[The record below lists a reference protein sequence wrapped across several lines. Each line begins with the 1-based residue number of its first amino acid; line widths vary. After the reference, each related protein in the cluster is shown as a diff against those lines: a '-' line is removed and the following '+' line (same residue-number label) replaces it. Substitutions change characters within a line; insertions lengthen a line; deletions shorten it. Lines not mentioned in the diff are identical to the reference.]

1 MKSLPMLLVWGVIVL
16 VLIATVGVPLTVGPS
31 QALPDK
37 SFRVVRVAKD
47 GASLRVAACSAGKP
61 CGGAGTSRDFCVPA
75 GKTELRDYL
84 KTLEKGDIVRLGFDE
99 NVSCASVTPA
109 SSGASSPSTGG
120 SAPNSTDKPAG
131 REANGPGSPTG
142 STNAQGAPGA
152 SNRSGANASNASNAS
167 SPVTQN
173 NPAARGSVTTTASAR
188 MPATPALQSLE
199 IQTADVPPG
208 KHWLALGGAAAFLLL
223 LTWGIL
229 RTGLRSLILGADNR
243 YSKSKFQLVVW
254 FGVLMITYLSAL
266 WLRFY
271 YSAHVLVGGINIP
284 SHLLEISGLSALTF
298 AGAKAITQTKE
309 NRITAAA
316 VQDPIL
322 LNRRKI
328 PAAKPYFLDDLT
340 RDDTGQVDLGDF
352 QMVFLTIIAALT
364 YLTLIFNYFSNLA
377 LQATIT
383 LPDVDTTILSVLG
396 LGQGAYLIKKL
407 ASGPNPP
414 PPSSAPAAGGR
425 AVPPAPPGPAGA
437 AEALPPDTPL
447 PVAPPPR
454 RVGEEA

>member
-1 MKSLPMLLVWGVIVL
+1 MKNLPIVWGVIVL
-16 VLIATVGVPLTVGPS
+16 ILIVTVVVPLAMGLS

-37 SFRVVRVAKD
+37 SYRVVHVAKD
-47 GASLRVAACSAGKP
+47 GSSIRVVECRAGKP
-61 CGGAGTSRDFCVPA
+61 CGVAGTSRDFCVPA
-75 GKTELRDYL
+75 GKTELREYL
-84 KTLEKGDIVRLGFDE
+84 KNIKKDDIVRPWFDE

-109 SSGASSPSTGG
+109 SSGTSSPSAGG
-120 SAPNSTDKPAG
+120 SAPNPAGKPAG
-131 REANGPGSPTG
+131 RGANGPGSPTG
-142 STNAQGAPGA
+142 STNAQEAPGA
-152 SNRSGANASNASNAS
+152 SNRSGANASNAPTPAT
-167 SPVTQN
+167 PN
-173 NPAARGSVTTTASAR
+173 NPSIPGSGTTATSAR
-188 MPATPALQSLE
+188 TSATPALQNLE
-199 IQTADVPPG
+199 IQTTDVLPG
-208 KHWLALGGAAAFLLL
+208 GRRWLALGGAAAFLLL

-229 RTGLRSLILGADNR
+229 RTGPRSLILGADNR

-254 FGVLMITYLSAL
+254 FGVLMVTYLSAL

-271 YSAHVLVGGINIP
+271 YSGNELIGGINIP

-316 VQDPIL
+316 AQDPTL
-322 LNRRKI
+322 LNRRKM
-328 PAAKPYFLDDLT
+328 PAAQPYFLDDLT
-340 RDDTGQVDLGDF
+340 RDDSGQVDLGDF
-352 QMVFLTIIAALT
+352 QMVFLTIVAALT
-364 YLTLIFNYFSNLA
+364 YLALIFNYFSTLT

-414 PPSSAPAAGGR
+414 PPAPAPAGGGR
-425 AVPPAPPGPAGA
+425 VAPPPPPAPVAPVPPVA
-437 AEALPPDTPL
+437 AA
-447 PVAPPPR
+447 APPPR